1 MASAHNSKCCAYA
14 ARAVAQKWAV
24 SRERYEHTQA
34 HTRTQTY
41 THTSIVH
48 THKYLNSKSS
58 KLEYG
63 SNSITS
69 SGKCDREK
77 KSERVRESA
86 HKQLRQHPLPH
97 THSTIACMRVCVCA
111 SLIVCE
117 TRLPA
122 RCASRDSRAR
132 SVRPT
137 GSSFARSFARSFAS
151 LHLVLAPSSSAS
163 PFQLETANH
172 NNSSNNNKLATTF
185 WRPAAS
191 LVLS

>member
-1 MASAHNSKCCAYA
+1 MSTLK
-14 ARAVAQKWAV
+14 
-24 SRERYEHTQA
+24 
-34 HTRTQTY
+34 HTRT
-41 THTSIVH
+41 HTRIVH

-77 KSERVRESA
+77 EKKSERVRESA
-86 HKQLRQHPLPH
+86 HKQLSQHPLPH
-97 THSTIACMRVCVCA
+97 THSTIACLRVCVCA
-111 SLIVCE
+111 RLIVCE

-137 GSSFARSFARSFAS
+137 GSSFARSLARSFAS

-172 NNSSNNNKLATTF
+172 NNNSNNNKLATTF

>member
-14 ARAVAQKWAV
+14 ARAAAQKWAV

-34 HTRTQTY
+34 RTHTHTR
-41 THTSIVH
+41 IVQ

-63 SNSITS
+63 SNSITRP
-69 SGKCDREK
+69 GKCDREK
-77 KSERVRESA
+77 ESERGSESA

-97 THSTIACMRVCVCA
+97 THSTIACLQVCVCA
-111 SLIVCE
+111 RLIVCE

-172 NNSSNNNKLATTF
+172 NNNSNNNKLAF